1 MRACRREA
9 QPLGIVLPV
18 RTRLRKHY
26 PCWSVPSV
34 VNANLVSP
42 PVDIVRMNK
51 TVVLGALMILASSAT
66 CFNAAT
72 LANEARSTPSAV
84 SSDKPEAD
92 RVYLA
97 VRTDNKQGSGTA
109 ADPFD
114 ASTAFK
120 FDALMAKFWE
130 THGGKWAGGEYKHGK
145 PLTIQLGAGVFEAGA
160 LASYG
165 FNVNGPHAM
174 QNWLARG
181 WTLRGAG
188 MLETEIRNVSRSPS
202 GIFMF
207 NSSGGTWGGPESG
220 GITISDLTLNPQKS
234 VHEDSTNHE
243 VEIIEADGTTTTVR
257 APGHG
262 WRLWTRIELSGE
274 NYSGARGPYDGGG
287 WKLVTAITPDTF
299 SWKSS
304 NTRTGLVKI
313 KRVGEWNAIRIN
325 GPSNRVERVR
335 VIDAGANSIA
345 EMWPLWVGGDNLV
358 IDGCV
363 VERCTGLMSAIGAF
377 PGTNRTIRNCRV
389 DSTGCGPTLGIAA
402 VELVE
407 NNTVV
412 NATHGIY
419 ADTFASSVPIHVRNN
434 VIENP
439 NGAAILIRPHDHT
452 KNIFVRGNRVVG
464 GDNEVGVWIDPLSGH
479 WSGSEWQS
487 AKGEKIWIDD
497 VVVEGND
504 IGDKRIEMAQT
515 RGVTI
520 KDNIVR
526 FGVFY
531 RMPNPANVSGN
542 RTSTGQLPFGL
553 EDTIGVAAPNHEP

>member
-1 MRACRREA
+1 MLQTNLMAKTAALTAIALVA
-9 QPLGIVLPV
+9 QAVASLGSERLHDDANAKGA
-18 RTRLRKHY
+18 RT
-26 PCWSVPSV
+26 
-34 VNANLVSP
+34 
-42 PVDIVRMNK
+42 
-51 TVVLGALMILASSAT
+51 
-66 CFNAAT
+66 
-72 LANEARSTPSAV
+72 
-84 SSDKPEAD
+84 AD
-92 RVYLA
+92 RIVPDDLVYLA
-97 VRTDNKQGSGTA
+97 IRRDNKPGSGSKR
-109 ADPFD
+109 DPFD
-114 ASTAFK
+114 AGTAAK
-120 FDALMAKFWE
+120 FDALMVKFWE
-130 THGGKWAGGEYKHGK
+130 THGGKWVNGEYQHGK
-145 PLTIQLGAGVFEAGA
+145 PLAIHLGPGVFEAGA

-165 FNVNGPHAM
+165 LNVNGPHPM

-188 MLETEIRNVSRSPS
+188 MLKTEIRNVSRSPN

-234 VHEDSTNHE
+234 VQEDAKEHEA
-243 VEIIEADGTTTTVR
+243 EIIEADGTITTVR

-262 WRLWTRIELSGE
+262 WRLWTRIELVGD
-274 NYSGARGPYDGGG
+274 NYNGARGPYDGGG

-299 SWKSS
+299 SWNSS
-304 NTRTGLVKI
+304 NTRTGPVKI

-358 IDGCV
+358 IDSCV

-389 DSTGCGPTLGIAA
+389 DSAGCGPTLGITA

-407 NNTVV
+407 NNTVR

-419 ADTFASSVPIHVRNN
+419 ADTFASSVPINVRNN

-439 NGAAILIRPHDHT
+439 SGAAILIRPHDHT
-452 KNIFVRGNRVVG
+452 QNIFVRANRVVG
-464 GDNEVGVWIDPLSGH
+464 GDNEVGVWIDPLSFY
-479 WSGSEWQS
+479 WTGSEWQNS
-487 AKGEKIWIDD
+487 KGEKIWIDN
-497 VVVEGND
+497 VVVEEND
-504 IGDKRIEMAQT
+504 VGDRRIEMAQT

-520 KDNIVR
+520 RNNVAR

-531 RMPNPANVSGN
+531 RMPEPVKVSGN
-542 RTSTGQLPFGL
+542 RTPAGEVPFGL
-553 EDTIGVAAPNHEP
+553 GDTQMDQSGPAPDAPVR